1 MSIHGFFLITFVD
14 FLYKASCYNEWSE
27 IYAMVFEK
35 EKSQKVSLEFKRA
48 FSSEQDMHE
57 QVGR

>member
-1 MSIHGFFLITFVD
+1 MKRNICNG
-14 FLYKASCYNEWSE
+14 
-27 IYAMVFEK
+27 FEK